1 MTCVGNPSFSDDTE
15 VRKSRMNQKFAAMVE
30 RHLDGILAYCDKPV
44 SLGYLEAT
52 NLKAKNLIRRA
63 YGYRDEEY
71 MKLKLIQACTAWM
84 GEFKPWDWTHKIP
97 S

>member
-1 MTCVGNPSFSDDTE
+1 M
-15 VRKSRMNQKFAAMVE
+15 
-30 RHLDGILAYCDKPV
+30 DGILAYCDKPV

-71 MKLKLIQACTAWM
+71 MKLKLIQTCTKWM
-84 GEFKPWDWTHKIP
+84 GEFKPWDLAHKNP

>member
-1 MTCVGNPSFSDDTE
+1 MIETL
-15 VRKSRMNQKFAAMVE
+15 KWSRSKPCQKFVAMVE
-30 RHLDGILAYCDKPV
+30 KHVDGILAHCDKSV
-44 SLGYLEAT
+44 SFGYLEAT

-63 YGYRDEEY
+63 CGYRDEEH

-84 GEFKPWDWTHKIP
+84 GEFKPWDWVHKNP